1 MVTQCSICLR
11 SKTFFENFQEI
22 EIGLKGDLSRSLSES
37 LSDRITKCCD
47 YCNCD
52 TGHSVTRSIWQQ
64 PKITILRVD
73 RFRQLTSGRI
83 HKNSEK
89 LLLKETLSIPGFKAS
104 LIGTI
109 SHIGPSTT
117 SGHYISYVKVANEW
131 YRCDDNTVTVAEFSA
146 FHDSG
151 ECYLLFCFMT
161 T

>member
-1 MVTQCSICLR
+1 M
-11 SKTFFENFQEI
+11 
-22 EIGLKGDLSRSLSES
+22 
-37 LSDRITKCCD
+37 KCCD

-117 SGHYISYVKVANEW
+117 SGHYISCVKVANEW